1 MSTIDQYNVTPPPD
15 LPPPDPLIG
24 TVIAEKYE
32 LIRLLGQGG
41 MGAVYEGRNA
51 STLKRCAVKVLV
63 SAEMASSG
71 EAVKRFFREARASSV
86 LESDH
91 IVQIFDSGSD
101 PKTGF
106 PYMVME
112 LLNGQDLE
120 HVLRD
125 KGALQPLVAAKLILQ
140 AAMGLAKA
148 HELHTVHRD
157 IKPANIYLTRR
168 ESGELVVKILDF
180 GIAKVKMEKFS
191 ETSAGLTR
199 DGSMLG
205 TPLYMSPEQAKGAP
219 NIDVRSDVWSL
230 GIVLYELLSGALPY
244 ADANSLGEL
253 MVAIITAD
261 LPLLQDKAPW
271 VPPELAEIT
280 HRAIS
285 RDINRRFQSAGELR
299 DALAA
304 IVPDGARITPEMLQ
318 GIDPNHRQ
326 YVAPRLQMTDD
337 GMLRATTRTGL
348 AVTQMGP
355 PAKKKNSAAVLAAI
369 MGGVI
374 VLGGVAAGTVLT
386 RKPEPDPNAA
396 SRPEPPPIIKSVIVT
411 ERVMAEV
418 EKKTFDLIVA
428 APADV
433 VVTVDDQPATLSGD
447 KLTITGAPGATRRLK
462 LTLGDQV
469 QEATVAITE
478 GGLLPPRLE
487 LKKALVAA
495 ARPGGG
501 SAKPGPG
508 PAKPAGTPAKAADAP
523 KPVKKP
529 QVDNGMDEFK

>member
-15 LPPPDPLIG
+15 LPPPDPLVG

-51 STLKRCAVKVLV
+51 STLKRCAVKVLI
-63 SAEMASSG
+63 SPEMAQHQ

-86 LESDH
+86 IESDH

-112 LLNGQDLE
+112 LLNGEDLE
-120 HVLRD
+120 HTLRRH
-125 KGALQPLVAAKLILQ
+125 GALQPLVAAKLMLQ

-148 HELHTVHRD
+148 HEHQTVHRD

-168 ESGELVVKILDF
+168 ETGEMVIKILDF

-191 ETSAGLTR
+191 ETSSGLTR

-205 TPLYMSPEQAKGAP
+205 TPLYMSPEQAKGSP

-230 GIVLYELLSGALPY
+230 GVVMYELLSGALPW
-244 ADANSLGEL
+244 AEASSLGEL

-261 LPLLQDKAPW
+261 LPLIQDKAPW

-285 RDINRRFQSAGELR
+285 RDINKRFQNAGELR
-299 DALAA
+299 DALMA
-304 IVPDGARITPEMLQ
+304 IVPDGPRITPDMLQ
-318 GIDPNHRQ
+318 GIDPNHRA

-348 AVTQMGP
+348 AVTQMQP
-355 PAKKKNSAAVLAAI
+355 PKKKSSAGVVAAAV
-369 MGGVI
+369 MGGV
-374 VLGGVAAGTVLT
+374 VLLGGVGAVALS
-386 RKPEPDPNAA
+386 KKAQPDASAA

-411 ERVMAEV
+411 ERVQAEV

-433 VVTVDDQPATLSGD
+433 SVTVDDQPVTLAGD
-447 KLTITGAPGATRRLK
+447 KLSITGTPGATKRIK

-469 QEATVAITE
+469 QEQTVAITE

-487 LKKALVAA
+487 LKKQAVAA
-495 ARPGGG
+495 ARPAAGGKPG
-501 SAKPGPG
+501 AASAAGDKPAAAAKP
-508 PAKPAGTPAKAADAP
+508 ADAP
-523 KPVKKP
+523 KPKKP
-529 QVDNGMDEFK
+529 QVETGMDEFK

>member
-32 LIRLLGQGG
+32 LLRLLGQGG

-125 KGALQPLVAAKLILQ
+125 KGALQPLVAAKLMLQ

-148 HELHTVHRD
+148 HEQHTVHRD

-304 IVPDGARITPEMLQ
+304 IVPDGARITPDMLQ
-318 GIDPNHRQ
+318 GIDPNHRA

-355 PAKKKNSAAVLAAI
+355 PKKKSSAGVLAAL

-374 VLGGVAAGTVLT
+374 VLGGVAAGMVLT
-386 RKPEPDPNAA
+386 RKPAVDPNAA
-396 SRPEPPPIIKSVIVT
+396 SRPEPPPIIRSVIVT
-411 ERVMAEV
+411 ERVTAEV

-428 APADV
+428 GPPDL
-433 VVTVDDQPATLSGD
+433 VVTVDDQPATLAGD
-447 KLTITGAPGATRRLK
+447 KLSITGAPGATRRLK

-487 LKKALVAA
+487 LKKQLIAA
-495 ARPGGG
+495 ARPAG
-501 SAKPGPG
+501 GPG
-508 PAKPAGTPAKAADAP
+508 KPAAAAEKPAATPGKPADAP

>member
-1 MSTIDQYNVTPPPD
+1 MANAPAEPAPI
-15 LPPPDPLIG
+15 DPLIG

-63 SAEMASSG
+63 SPEMASSG

-86 LESDH
+86 IESDH

-112 LLNGQDLE
+112 LLNGEDLE
-120 HVLRD
+120 HVLRRY
-125 KGALQPLVAAKLILQ
+125 GALQPLVAAKLILQ
-140 AAMGLAKA
+140 ATMGLAKA
-148 HELHTVHRD
+148 HEHGTVHRD

-244 ADANSLGEL
+244 SEANSLGEL

-261 LPLLQDKAPW
+261 LPLIQDKAPW
-271 VPPELAEIT
+271 VPPELAEVT

-285 RDINRRFQSAGELR
+285 RDINRRFASAADLR

-304 IVPDGARITPEMLQ
+304 IVPDGARITPDMLQ
-318 GIDPNHRQ
+318 GIDPNHRT

-348 AVTQMGP
+348 AVTQMQP
-355 PAKKKNSAAVLAAI
+355 PKKKKSSAGVVVGAVLGGVLVLGGAAAVLASK
-369 MGGVI
+369 
-374 VLGGVAAGTVLT
+374 
-386 RKPEPDPNAA
+386 KPQAEPLMA
-396 SRPEPPPIIKSVIVT
+396 SAPEPPTIKSVFVT
-411 ERVMAEV
+411 ERVQAEV
-418 EKKTFDLIVA
+418 EKKTFDLSIVA
-428 APADV
+428 PAEV
-433 VVTVDDQPATLSGD
+433 IVSVDDAPATLAGD
-447 KLTITGAPGATRRLK
+447 KLSLTGTPGATRKVK

-469 QEATVAITE
+469 VEQTIVFTE

-487 LKKALVAA
+487 LKKAAAVVARPVGGGA
-495 ARPGGG
+495 ARPAG
-501 SAKPGPG
+501 KPSGA
-508 PAKPAGTPAKAADAP
+508 AKPAEAA
-523 KPVKKP
+523 KPVKKT
-529 QVDNGMDEFK
+529 QVETGMDEFK